1 MSSDNQ
7 ESTTI
12 IEDDASQLKAH
23 KQVWGQKE
31 LLFFDAIPL
40 IAKPFTTRS
49 VALIH

>member
-31 LLFFDAIPL
+31 LLGNI
-40 IAKPFTTRS
+40 IARFS
-49 VALIH
+49 L